1 MRKGR
6 CVSYIYR
13 YRNNER
19 CENAGFI
26 KIQCVSNG
34 NENQARIQIGLKLY
48 KKMECKCEVYLLH
61 GNSGRFLTDINF
73 CARERDTIMKRMFVP
88 WDNPLGDFVS
98 LDEYAG
104 LFFLC
109 DDGEQL
115 LGVWDDKRV
124 SPEDII
130 ISRSERVEK
139 KKEEYNKENRYESE
153 SDNDGQKKINLRFS
167 DKKKNNDKSVDLK
180 GNVDNN
186 GIDEIPTIK
195 LEDEY
200 NDACE
205 EMLSTYPKLALFADS
220 QITECVKIK
229 PQDIGKLHMNN
240 WKLGE
245 NSFLSHGF
253 YQYRY
258 IMLGK
263 VKLNN
268 DEEKVVIGVPG
279 VFSNKERY
287 LANMFGFRSFVPVK
301 KDRLMTGKFGYW
313 ISEVSRA

>member
-13 YRNNER
+13 YRDNVR

-48 KKMECKCEVYLLH
+48 KKIECRCEVYLLY

-73 CARERDTIMKRMFVP
+73 CAKERDTIMKRMFVP
-88 WDNPLGDFVS
+88 WDNPLGDGIP
-98 LDEYAG
+98 LDDYSG

-115 LGVWDDKRV
+115 LGIWDNKII
-124 SPEDII
+124 SPEGII
-130 ISRSERVEK
+130 IKKPERPE
-139 KKEEYNKENRYESE
+139 KKEESQIVNKIRDISDSEKTGKENIS
-153 SDNDGQKKINLRFS
+153 
-167 DKKKNNDKSVDLK
+167 
-180 GNVDNN
+180 
-186 GIDEIPTIK
+186 EIPTIK
-195 LEDEY
+195 MEDGY
-200 NDACE
+200 RDACE
-205 EMLSTYPKLALFADS
+205 EMLETYPKLAMFADS
-220 QITECVKIK
+220 QITECVKIE
-229 PQDIGKLHMNN
+229 PQDIGKLHMSN
-240 WKLGE
+240 WKLGA

-258 IMLGK
+258 IMLGR
-263 VKLNN
+263 VKLSEN
-268 DEEKVVIGVPG
+268 EEKVVIGVPG
-279 VFSNKERY
+279 VFTNKERY
-287 LANMFGFRSFVPVK
+287 LANMFGFGRFVPVK
-301 KDRLMTGKFGYW
+301 REKLMTGNFGYW

>member
-13 YRNNER
+13 YRDNER
-19 CENAGFI
+19 CENTGFI

-48 KKMECKCEVYLLH
+48 KRIECRCEVYLLH
-61 GNSGRFLTDINF
+61 GNTGRFLTDINF

-88 WDNPLGDFVS
+88 WDNPLGDYVP
-98 LDEYAG
+98 LDEYSG

-115 LGVWDDKRV
+115 LGIWDDKCV

-130 ISRSERVEK
+130 ISRVERLD
-139 KKEEYNKENRYESE
+139 KKEEKSPLTEHKDN
-153 SDNDGQKKINLRFS
+153 DNDGIEKSAIDVEKDDVVNKS
-167 DKKKNNDKSVDLK
+167 DVVDKVE
-180 GNVDNN
+180 
-186 GIDEIPTIK
+186 EIPTIK
-195 LEDEY
+195 MREEY

-205 EMLSTYPKLALFADS
+205 EMLNTYPKLALFADS

-268 DEEKVVIGVPG
+268 EKETVVIGVPG

-287 LANMFGFRSFVPVK
+287 LANMFGFGRFIPVK

>member
-88 WDNPLGDFVS
+88 WDNPLGDFVP
-98 LDEYAG
+98 LDEYSG
-104 LFFLC
+104 IFFLC

-115 LGVWDDKRV
+115 LGLWDNKLV
-124 SPEDII
+124 NPEDII
-130 ISRSERVEK
+130 ISRRP
-139 KKEEYNKENRYESE
+139 NLKENNI
-153 SDNDGQKKINLRFS
+153 SDNKIDGKT
-167 DKKKNNDKSVDLK
+167 DDDVKNTTDY
-180 GNVDNN
+180 N
-186 GIDEIPTIK
+186 GIDEIPIIK
-195 LEDEY
+195 LNKEY
-200 NDACE
+200 KDACE

-220 QITECVKIK
+220 QITECVKIE

-268 DEEKVVIGVPG
+268 EEEKVVIGVPG

-287 LANMFGFRSFVPVK
+287 LANMFDFSRFVPVK
-301 KDRLMTGKFGYW
+301 KDRLMTGRFGYW

>member
-13 YRNNER
+13 YRDNVR

-48 KKMECKCEVYLLH
+48 KRIECRCEVYLLH
-61 GNSGRFLTDINF
+61 GSTGRLLTDINF

-88 WDNPLGDFVS
+88 WDDPLGDGTP
-98 LDEYAG
+98 LDEYSG

-115 LGVWDDKRV
+115 LGIWDNRNIC
-124 SPEDII
+124 PEDII
-130 ISRSERVEK
+130 IKRHEEIKSNEDGCKSKREK
-139 KKEEYNKENRYESE
+139 AA
-153 SDNDGQKKINLRFS
+153 NDY
-167 DKKKNNDKSVDLK
+167 
-180 GNVDNN
+180 
-186 GIDEIPTIK
+186 IDEIPTIK
-195 LEDEY
+195 LDGEY
-200 NDACE
+200 KDACE
-205 EMLSTYPKLALFADS
+205 EMLNTYPKLALFADS
-220 QITECVKIK
+220 QIKECVKIE
-229 PQDIGKLHMNN
+229 PQDIGKLHMSN
-240 WKLGE
+240 WKLGA

-258 IMLGK
+258 IMLGR
-263 VKLNN
+263 VKLNEN
-268 DEEKVVIGVPG
+268 EEKVVIGVPG

-287 LANMFGFRSFVPVK
+287 LANMFGFGRFVPVK
-301 KDRLMTGKFGYW
+301 KEKLMTGNFGYW

>member
-61 GNSGRFLTDINF
+61 GNSGRLLTEMNF

-98 LDEYAG
+98 LDEYSG

-115 LGVWDDKRV
+115 LGVWDNKYI

-130 ISRSERVEK
+130 ISKTERLD
-139 KKEEYNKENRYESE
+139 KKEE
-153 SDNDGQKKINLRFS
+153 KKIEEKKIKVEEKADNS
-167 DKKKNNDKSVDLK
+167 VVDK
-180 GNVDNN
+180 
-186 GIDEIPTIK
+186 IPTIK
-195 LEDEY
+195 LENEY
-200 NDACE
+200 SDACE
-205 EMLSTYPKLALFADS
+205 EMLNTYPKLALFADS
-220 QITECVKIK
+220 QITECVKIE

-287 LANMFGFRSFVPVK
+287 LANMFGFGNFVPVK
-301 KDRLMTGKFGYW
+301 KDRLLTGKFGYW

>member
-13 YRNNER
+13 YRDNAR

-61 GNSGRFLTDINF
+61 GNSGRHLTDINF

-88 WDNPLGDFVS
+88 WDSPLDDGVS
-98 LDEYAG
+98 LDEYSG

-115 LGVWDDKRV
+115 LGVWDNKVINPGEIMITRCESLDGKKEQNKPAIEVGADDR
-124 SPEDII
+124 
-130 ISRSERVEK
+130 EK
-139 KKEEYNKENRYESE
+139 KVYKKEAGGKA
-153 SDNDGQKKINLRFS
+153 
-167 DKKKNNDKSVDLK
+167 DKV
-180 GNVDNN
+180 
-186 GIDEIPTIK
+186 DEIPTIK
-195 LEDEY
+195 IKEKY
-200 NDACE
+200 KDACD
-205 EMLSTYPKLALFADS
+205 EMLNTYPKLAMFADS
-220 QITECVKIK
+220 QITESVKIE
-229 PQDIGKLHMNN
+229 PQDIGRLHMSN
-240 WKLGE
+240 WKLGV

-263 VKLNN
+263 VKLNS

-287 LANMFGFRSFVPVK
+287 LANMFGFGSFVPVK
-301 KDRLMTGKFGYW
+301 KEKLMTGNFGYW